1 MKKARFLSILLALG
15 MLFAISSSATA
26 FAASTSD
33 VTNKF
38 AAAESRWPNG
48 SVYQKTAE
56 AGGCGECFG
65 FARELFYYIFGVRM
79 PQCAGVQDPAARF
92 TSSPYSGNVTEIGH
106 VGDNYSEAQLRTLL
120 AKARPGDVVIA
131 SNYGHTS
138 AYFNGRPTFHFVIV
152 RSNYSDGSA
161 INVYDANWV
170 GYNKIATNRRWAAS
184 EIRRYKPYAVTL
196 YRCTKSPYMNNN
208 QTQRATI
215 SFNGVSGPGN
225 VVKGNRASIY
235 GTITSTNYN
244 ISTITATVTRRSDS
258 KQMFNPKTV
267 TVNSTSYKLQL
278 SALDYAL
285 PFGTLDVGNYR
296 ITYSVRCTDGTTANK
311 SVDFNIISNQS
322 AVKTYTIRSTSGA
335 KVRTGAGTSYST
347 TGALAKGSVVYY
359 DSTKSANGYT
369 WYHITKVDAKSGS
382 WGTYVG
388 KWVAGV

>member
-1 MKKARFLSILLALG
+1 MVF
-15 MLFAISSSATA
+15 
-26 FAASTSD
+26 
-33 VTNKF
+33 
-38 AAAESRWPNG
+38 P
-48 SVYQKTAE
+48 
-56 AGGCGECFG
+56 
-65 FARELFYYIFGVRM
+65 
-79 PQCAGVQDPAARF
+79 
-92 TSSPYSGNVTEIGH
+92 
-106 VGDNYSEAQLRTLL
+106 
-120 AKARPGDVVIA
+120 
-131 SNYGHTS
+131 
-138 AYFNGRPTFHFVIV
+138 
-152 RSNYSDGSA
+152 
-161 INVYDANWV
+161 
-170 GYNKIATNRRWAAS
+170 
-184 EIRRYKPYAVTL
+184 
-196 YRCTKSPYMNNN
+196 
-208 QTQRATI
+208 
-215 SFNGVSGPGN
+215 
-225 VVKGNRASIY
+225 IY

-322 AVKTYTIRSTSGA
+322 SVKTYTIRSSSGA

-382 WGTYVG
+382 WGSYVG